1 MEDFA
6 YLARD
11 SAAAWLQGRGD
22 GRFERYE
29 SFYRREREAS
39 GFDLE
44 KSNGQ
49 YSAWM
54 TGQPPL
60 QRLLRLINGEW
71 FARATIAV
79 FAFYFATR
87 TVPLLA
93 SRVPAATG
101 CLIVIAFIGLRI
113 FHRKRRKSR

>member
-11 SAAAWLQGRGD
+11 SVAAWLQGRGD

-29 SFYRREREAS
+29 CFYRRERDTT

-44 KSNGQ
+44 KSNEEYG
-49 YSAWM
+49 AWM
-54 TGQPPL
+54 SGQSPRR
-60 QRLLRLINGEW
+60 RLLALINGEW
-71 FARATIAV
+71 FARATIA
-79 FAFYFATR
+79 FLAFYFATR
-87 TVPLLA
+87 AIPVLA